1 MDVKWQCCL
10 MSIFMKEEESMEE
23 QEIVYQ
29 DEFISVRK
37 GLFEY
42 DGKSLL
48 DNDLRNKLH
57 LYANTKKVL
66 TRYWLYNSDGSIL
79 YFHDDSGEKCGYEFI
94 SSPKEGIVRLKFS
107 DGEWY
112 FMTVFGHLLKSY
124 PFKTA
129 SDFQDGVA
137 VVSVGGGG
145 DCFIS
150 RDGCLFLKNKKK

>member
-1 MDVKWQCCL
+1 
-10 MSIFMKEEESMEE
+10 MEE

-57 LYANTKKVL
+57 LYTNTKKVL

-124 PFKTA
+124 PF
-129 SDFQDGVA
+129 
-137 VVSVGGGG
+137 
-145 DCFIS
+145 IHS
-150 RDGCLFLKNKKK
+150 RLLRIFRMELRLFLLAEGGIVLLVVMDVCF